1 MARLL
6 RGNAEG
12 TLDMKGRATVP
23 TKFRAMFEGK
33 DLVLW
38 EPQGLHQPY
47 LLLTCDDYF
56 DEIVEREYALAEKR
70 DREELLRD
78 IYGHMDDIELDS
90 AARFVIHEKYNEKA
104 GFERGQ
110 KLFFLAY
117 QKYIEVWPLDVWKDR
132 EAARRQDRS
141 MLDYTPDPVEKAIR
155 QRAAEDTPHE

>member
-23 TKFRAMFEGK
+23 TRFRAMFEGK

-47 LLLTCDDYF
+47 LVLTSDDYF
-56 DEIVEREYALAEKR
+56 DEIVQREYAGAEKR
-70 DREELLRD
+70 DRQDLIHD

-90 AARFVIHEKYNEKA
+90 AARFVIHEKYNDKA
-104 GFERGQ
+104 GFQRGD
-110 KLFFLAY
+110 KLFFLANQTY
-117 QKYIEVWPLDVWKDR
+117 MEIWSLEVWKAR
-132 EAARRQDRS
+132 EAQRRQERS
-141 MLDYTPDPVEKAIR
+141 LLDYTPDPVEQAIR
-155 QRAAEDTPHE
+155 QTAGGDTPHE